1 MSMINGFGWME
12 QGLESSTALV
22 SMYVLFLIKSD
33 TSRTV
38 KLFLLKY
45 WSYWPQTPANTRG
58 FPVFFFL
65 FFKCILDSI
74 KIFNVRNKYGTDAY
88 HINNKTDTQAGTKS
102 VPTVSIKKIDTRA
115 GTNILNMQWRTLMD
129 LDPL

>member
-12 QGLESSTALV
+12 QGLESSTAPV

-38 KLFLLKY
+38 RLFLLKY
-45 WSYWPQTPANTRG
+45 WSYWPQTPANTGG
-58 FPVFFFL
+58 FLVLYF

-88 HINNKTDTQAGTKS
+88 HINNKTDTQAGTNF
-102 VPTVSIKKIDTRA
+102 VPNVSIKKIDTRA